1 MALEG
6 DLQIFS
12 LPDILQV
19 VSHQQKTGI
28 LTVQGEQDI
37 LAVSFL
43 RGEIVAADALN
54 QNFEDGLGDVLASQG
69 LMRPDEFAR
78 YSEDHRAS
86 GERFSEFLVQR
97 GALSRAQLLNA
108 LRVQTYRLLLQV
120 LRWREGE
127 FKFYSGEE
135 VSYEE
140 GMVPIGVEEVLLRS
154 IGDLAGE
161 GTLSGALPH
170 GFVAYER
177 QLVSRPIRVGT
188 RDAEGGKRDGDVL
201 WVSPDEKTILDQ
213 LDGHSTADEVA
224 QRSGLGEYKT
234 LYALFRLLQVG
245 LAKPVAESGSVAEP
259 EPPSA
264 PTPAPAQTA
273 APATVPTTA
282 PATGSL
288 ARSAA
293 AAPAKGSAPPDAAP
307 VESAPARRERRL
319 AAGFAAAAALAALAL
334 AATVARVPTRLL
346 LPFPGEV
353 SARHALEKQLRLGRY
368 LAIDRGARTFYLLE
382 GRYPRSLGELVD
394 RRLLTPRARRDPS
407 GAPLLLAAQAETYRL
422 RLLVQGEPV
431 ADLGVA
437 ESVAGDFL
445 LDRNFF
451 VGLRD
456 EVGVPL
462 VLLD

>member
-6 DLQIFS
+6 DLKLFT

-19 VSHQQKTGI
+19 ISHQQKTGI

-54 QNFEDGLGDVLASQG
+54 QSFEDGLGDVLASQG

-78 YSEDHRAS
+78 YSEEHRAS

-97 GALSRAQLLNA
+97 EALSRAQLLNA

-140 GMVPIGVEEVLLRS
+140 GMVPISVEEVLLRS

-161 GTLSGALPH
+161 GTLSGTLPH

-188 RDAEGGKRDGDVL
+188 RDAEGGKRDGDAIWL
-201 WVSPDEKTILDQ
+201 SPDEKSVLDQ
-213 LDGHSTADEVA
+213 LDGRATADEVA
-224 QRSGLGEYKT
+224 RRSGLGEYKT
-234 LYALFRLLQVG
+234 LYALFRLLQVR
-245 LAKPVAESGSVAEP
+245 LAKPVGELGVAAEPLPEP
-259 EPPSA
+259 EPP
-264 PTPAPAQTA
+264 PPLPAPATTPERGAPAERSGAAAAGAAPPA
-273 APATVPTTA
+273 APAV
-282 PATGSL
+282 
-288 ARSAA
+288 SAA
-293 AAPAKGSAPPDAAP
+293 A
-307 VESAPARRERRL
+307 RREQRL
-319 AAGFAAAAALAALAL
+319 AAAMAVAAALAVLAV
-334 AATVARVPTRLL
+334 AASVAWSPIRLL
-346 LPFPGEV
+346 LPFPGETT
-353 SARHALEKQLRLGRY
+353 ARQALEKQRRLGRY

-382 GRYPRSLGELVD
+382 GRYPRSLGELVE
-394 RRLLTPRARRDPS
+394 RRLLSPRARRDPS
-407 GAPLLLAAQAETYRL
+407 GAPLLLEAQAETY
-422 RLLVQGEPV
+422 GS
-431 ADLGVA
+431 A
-437 ESVAGDFL
+437 SW
-445 LDRNFF
+445 
-451 VGLRD
+451 
-456 EVGVPL
+456 
-462 VLLD
+462 